1 MSKRRLTTI
10 ALAMACA
17 GLGGGAAFA
26 QGAGVYARAYGGLST
41 LNSTDVSFKS
51 GLPGPPSTDKI
62 SFDSG
67 LLVGA
72 ALGYDFEGPLPGPP
86 STDKISFDSG
96 LLVGAAL
103 GYDFEGPWKAEI
115 EYAYRSSDVRRLPVS
130 LAQSGDFAS
139 TAIMVNGLYS
149 FGEVGPLRPYVG
161 AGAGFSPELD
171 LDLTSSGP
179 SAPPP
184 SALGN
189 YSRSGRFAYQ
199 GIAGAELPLTDR
211 WTGFGEF
218 RVFAIDSPSLRS
230 SSKTLKA
237 DYQTIDLLIGVSR
250 RF

>member
-41 LNSTDVSFKS
+41 LNSTDVSFKP
-51 GLPGPPSTDKI
+51 GLPGPPSTDK
-62 SFDSG
+62 
-67 LLVGA
+67 L
-72 ALGYDFEGPLPGPP
+72 
-86 STDKISFDSG
+86 SFDSG

-237 DYQTIDLLIGVSR
+237 DYQTIDLLVGVSR